1 VVFLRGFRA
10 FVVRAVTLRVAVIGV
25 GHLGKHHA
33 RILSSLPGVELV
45 AVVDT
50 NRERAAE
57 IAAANRTWA
66 KFDCHELLGRVD
78 AVTIAVPT
86 ELHCEVALPF
96 LEAGVPVLVEK
107 PIARSL
113 SEADEMIEA
122 AADAGVIL
130 AVGQTE
136 RFNPALAA
144 ARPLVTDPRFIEV
157 HRLGTFPERSLDID
171 VVFDLM
177 IHDLDVVLSLVDSD
191 VESLEAVGVPVIT
204 NRVDIA
210 NARLRFANG
219 CIVNLTAS
227 RISRDRVRKIRFFQP
242 SAYVSIDYATQKV
255 EVYRL
260 VKDGGPLD
268 AAQGRPFDAAQARP
282 SIEGGEIAVASEEPL
297 KRELADFV
305 AAIVERRAPVV
316 TGEAGRRALSLAQEI
331 ADKIAM
337 ETQPI

>member
-1 VVFLRGFRA
+1 MS
-10 FVVRAVTLRVAVIGV
+10 LRVAVIGV

-33 RILSSLPGVELV
+33 RILSSLTGVALV

-50 NRERAAE
+50 NQARAAE
-57 IAAANRTWA
+57 IAAVNGTRAA
-66 KFDCHELLGRVD
+66 FDSRELLGQVD

-86 ELHCEVALPF
+86 ELHRDIALPF
-96 LEAGVPVLVEK
+96 LKAGVPVLVEK
-107 PIARSL
+107 PMARTL
-113 SEADEMIEA
+113 EEADQLIEA
-122 AADAGVIL
+122 AADAGVVL
-130 AVGQTE
+130 AVGHTE

-144 ARPLVTDPRFIEV
+144 ARPLITDPRFIEV
-157 HRLGTFPERSLDID
+157 HRLGAFPERSLDID

-204 NRVDIA
+204 SRVDIA

-260 VKDGGPLD
+260 VKGSGPAPFD
-268 AAQGRPFDAAQARP
+268 SAQGKP
-282 SIEGGEIAVASEEPL
+282 SIEGGEIDVPNEEPL

-305 AAIVERRAPVV
+305 DAIVAKRAPKV
-316 TGEAGRRALSLAQEI
+316 TGEAGRRALALAQEI
-331 ADKIAM
+331 VDKMSAGA
-337 ETQPI
+337 